1 VQLRASQAT
10 AFGPAVKL
18 ALKGF
23 DESKAS
29 LLSMPPSVQLKE
41 SATAAKRG
49 MPMSYEF
56 QREIERFLFREARLL
71 DECRYEEWLALFTED
86 VRYWA
91 PARMTTASPEA
102 SVTGE
107 HDLAL
112 IDDDKSFLRARIQ
125 RLHSGLAHAE
135 TPPSRTRRFITNIE
149 VNEES
154 DDEFDVACNMLIYQT
169 RLERTEL
176 ALVGRREDRLRG
188 SNGAWLIS
196 KRKIILDQTLI
207 PRTISI
213 FF

>member
-1 VQLRASQAT
+1 
-10 AFGPAVKL
+10 
-18 ALKGF
+18 
-23 DESKAS
+23 
-29 LLSMPPSVQLKE
+29 
-41 SATAAKRG
+41 
-49 MPMSYEF
+49 
-56 QREIERFLFREARLL
+56 
-71 DECRYEEWLALFTED
+71 
-86 VRYWA
+86 
-91 PARMTTASPEA
+91 MTTASPEA

-149 VNEES
+149 IEKRR
-154 DDEFDVACNMLIYQT
+154 DDEFDVSCNMLIYQT

-176 ALVGRREDRLRG
+176 ALVGRREDHLRDCANG
-188 SNGAWLIS
+188 SWLIS
-196 KRKIILDQTLI
+196 KRKIVLDQTLI